1 MLTNKMVDKKM
12 IGLWQMFRL
21 PSLSASLRGDRVRF
35 AFIHDGKEKDLILI
49 PSLMFMQLEPVEIR
63 DIIERSLLKFYNIDG
78 TKFRSDLKGFS
89 RNPFSSQ
96 K

>member
-1 MLTNKMVDKKM
+1 M
-12 IGLWQMFRL
+12 
-21 PSLSASLRGDRVRF
+21 
-35 AFIHDGKEKDLILI
+35 HDGKEKDLILI

-96 K
+96 N